1 MMDFGYQFGYRVW
14 CFVYVEFKLVFELS
28 KFADIFKIVNDELKE
43 NKQVKFRDQVYC
55 VKVVY

>member
-28 KFADIFKIVNDELKE
+28 KFEDIFKIVNEELKE
-43 NKQVKFRDQVYC
+43 DKQVKFRDQVYC
-55 VKVVY
+55 VKVIY